1 MSTIRDKATV
11 ELFVNGEQPRKTLS
25 DLKTKADQLRQ
36 AVKSADEAGD
46 LKAFKRSTKEL
57 EKTERQIKRME
68 SSFAGV
74 GEVMRNLD
82 KTTITG
88 LNNTLRVLK
97 AELRATVPGTEA
109 WDTLAE
115 KIRMVKDRIEE
126 LNEDLEGNVSLWD
139 KFQNWS
145 MNVWPAL
152 DLIQKGYDAVVSGL
166 REYVDAFA
174 DMDQEMANVRKF
186 TGMTE
191 EQVADLNEE
200 FKKIDTRT
208 SREDLNKLA
217 QEAGR
222 LGKTSSEDVMGFV
235 RAADKIN
242 VALDDLGDGATLTL
256 SKLTGI
262 FGDEARYGTEQ
273 SLLKV
278 GSVINELSQ
287 NCSASAPYLANFT
300 ERLGGVGA
308 QANMT
313 ISQIMGFGAVLDS
326 NSQKVEASAT
336 ALSQVI
342 VRMLQD
348 PAKYAKVAGLE
359 VTHFTEL
366 LKKDTNA
373 ALILFLETLQKAGGM
388 DVLSPMFKD
397 MGENGSRAIAALST
411 LADKIDQVKQ
421 QQQAAAIAFEEG
433 TSIDKEFAVQNE
445 TAAASLDKAKKRAQE
460 IRVELGE
467 KLYPLMSHFLTTS
480 SAVMRAL
487 LVTINFVER
496 HKKEIVSVAA
506 AGTAYVAILKL
517 QVLWLNR
524 TAVAHSLNVKWTN
537 LLAASQKLLPGIWA
551 TSRLAAAAFVNTLA
565 YLKNGLQ
572 VTYTMQERWRKS
584 MQAMSFGS
592 WTGLILA
599 LASAVYLLY
608 QRYKSTA
615 DENERLN
622 KIRDEA
628 ARKMGE
634 EKSKIDILIAAAN
647 NENLTL
653 EQRREAIKKLNAII
667 PNYNAQIDETT
678 GKYKASTK
686 ALKEYLDGLT
696 KQYELE
702 GAKKQLEELGSRKA
716 QATIKAKSAQTD
728 LAEAEKSGKRSVQIV
743 SSVGA
748 YGSIGGDPA
757 ADARYRLRK
766 ATSELEDVLAEEA
779 KILKAYGL
787 ELQKEAVEAISTE
800 DNDTGTGTDTGTGGD
815 SPGSS
820 SAKNRFADEDNFKT
834 RAEAEARIRYAKGE
848 SDYQEHTETMNHI
861 TISYYQ
867 QLLERTD
874 LSESERMD
882 IQAKYWEA
890 INRDAVASSKQA
902 VDEENKAHN
911 DLLLVLKRQL
921 ADKLDAENMSA
932 QERMRVEKEN
942 EEAVEMATLEH
953 MRRLV
958 QLTQEGSE
966 ERARAEADY
975 ETARLNAQKRH
986 ASAHEKEVADRQKTY
1001 DKYFGD
1007 MPDEKKGKYDAAVSE
1022 LDAIYNEEV
1031 LRAAGN
1037 NERLLQLDE
1046 AYQKAKLM
1054 LAEQYG
1060 QQGADSASG
1069 SYKDAINSSVKWLQG
1084 DGGQALMGTM
1094 STLSNG
1100 LGSIFSGL
1108 SSVVQAELDIQT
1120 AAIERKYDLETRRAQ
1135 GNAYMMANIEKKKE
1149 KDLAKAKNEANRKM
1163 FAMQVI
1169 QAVAQTATNA
1179 LNAYGSAAAVP
1190 VVGHV
1195 LAPIAAAMAVAAGML
1210 QVQAIKKQ
1218 QKASESQ
1225 GYSKGGFTRPGRV
1238 DEPAGVVHAGE
1249 WVASQKL
1256 LASPVARPMIDA
1268 LDYAQ
1273 RTNTI
1278 GSLRAEDVSH
1288 SINAPAELSRIA
1300 GSDSSGAL
1308 VVAAVAQSSEAVS
1321 ALTNRLN
1328 EPFVTVNTVTGDKG
1342 INETRE
1348 EYDRLMANKSS
1359 FRSKRKKNKG

>member
-36 AVKSADEAGD
+36 AVKSADDAGD

-57 EKTERQIKRME
+57 EKTERQIRKME

-109 WDTLAE
+109 WDTLAG

-126 LNEDLEGNVSLWD
+126 LNGGLEGSVSLWG

-174 DMDQEMANVRKF
+174 EMDQEMANVRKF

-287 NCSASAPYLANFT
+287 NCSASAPYIANFT

-342 VRMLQD
+342 VRMMQD
-348 PAKYAKVAGLE
+348 PAKYAQVAGLE

-421 QQQAAAIAFEEG
+421 QQEAAAIAFEEG

-487 LVTINFVER
+487 LVTINFLER
-496 HKKEIVSVAA
+496 HKKEIVAVAA

-524 TAVAHSLNVKWTN
+524 TAVAHSLNVKWAN

-551 TSRLAAAAFVNTLA
+551 TSRLAAAAFVNTLD

-702 GAKKQLEELGSRKA
+702 GAKKQLEEIGSRKA
-716 QATIKAKSAQTD
+716 QATIKVRSAQTD
-728 LAEAEKSGKRSVQIV
+728 LTEAEKTGKRSVQIV

-748 YGSIGGDPA
+748 YGSVGGDPA

-766 ATSELEDVLAEEA
+766 ANRELEDALAEEA

-787 ELQKEAVEAISTE
+787 ELQKEAAEAISTE
-800 DNDTGTGTDTGTGGD
+800 DNGTETDTGTGTGSEGD
-815 SPGSS
+815 QHNSS
-820 SAKNRFADEDNFKT
+820 SKNRFADEDNFKT

-848 SDYQEHTETMNHI
+848 SDYKEHTETMNHI
-861 TISYYQ
+861 TIAYYQ

-882 IQAKYWEA
+882 IQAKYWGA

-902 VDEENKAHN
+902 VDEEHKAHN

-932 QERMRVEKEN
+932 QERMRIEKEN
-942 EEAVEMATLEH
+942 EEAMEMATLEH

-958 QLTQEGSE
+958 QLTEAGSE
-966 ERARAEADY
+966 ERAKAEADY

-986 ASAHEKEVADRQKTY
+986 ASAHEKEVADRQKAY

-1069 SYKDAINSSVKWLQG
+1069 SYKDAINSSMEWLQG

-1120 AAIERKYDLETRRAQ
+1120 AAIERRYDLETRRAQ
-1135 GNAYMMANIEKKKE
+1135 GNAYMLANIEKKKE

-1179 LNAYGSAAAVP
+1179 LNAYGSAAAIP

-1256 LASPVARPMIDA
+1256 LASPVARPMIEA

-1278 GSLRAEDVSH
+1278 GYLRAEDVSR

-1321 ALTNRLN
+1321 ALTKRLN

-1359 FRSKRKKNKG
+1359 FRSKRKK

>member
-1 MSTIRDKATV
+1 MSTIRDTATV
-11 ELFVNGEQPRKTLS
+11 ELFVNGEQPKKMLS
-25 DLKTKADQLRQ
+25 NLKNEADRLRQ

-46 LKAFKRSTKEL
+46 LKAFKKAKSDL
-57 EKTERQIKRME
+57 EKTERQIRKME
-68 SSFAGV
+68 SAFAGV
-74 GEVMRNLD
+74 GQVMKDLD
-82 KTTITG
+82 KTTLTG
-88 LNNTLRVLK
+88 LNNALRVLK
-97 AELRATVPGTEA
+97 AELRTTTPNTAAWNELSAKINTVKA
-109 WDTLAE
+109 
-115 KIRMVKDRIEE
+115 RISE
-126 LNEDLEGNVSLWD
+126 LNTEIGES
-139 KFQNWS
+139 QS
-145 MNVWPAL
+145 MWKRYSTWTQQVWPSI
-152 DLIQKGYDAVVSGL
+152 DLLGRGYDAVVSGL

-174 DMDQEMANVRKF
+174 EMDQEMANVRKF

-342 VRMLQD
+342 VRMMQD

-359 VTHFTEL
+359 VTNFTEL

-421 QQQAAAIAFEEG
+421 QQEAAAIAFEEG

-480 SAVMRAL
+480 SAVMRGL
-487 LVTINFVER
+487 LVTINFLEQ
-496 HKKEIVSVAA
+496 HKREVIAVTAAITGYTVVVKGAVIIEKSLNTLKIARIALLKAEAIGSKTLTVATAALTTGYYRATGQMRKAAIAQRELSAAIASTPWGALITALGAGVIAWHAFNTEVDKNKELTEAQNQAKAQSAAKIKEEEVALESMIKRMKA
-506 AGTAYVAILKL
+506 FTGTKEQEINLVGQLNAKYGPVLGTYSTLAEWMETLTTRGDEYVANISKQIAAEAKL
-517 QVLWLNR
+517 EQSRQLI
-524 TAVAHSLNVKWTN
+524 AK
-537 LLAASQKLLPGIWA
+537 AAKLRSEGYLEEA
-551 TSRLAAAAFVNTLA
+551 DSRLSNIMDYIEANLSEIK
-565 YLKNGLQ
+565 YLPSGNAR
-572 VTYTMQERWRKS
+572 YH
-584 MQAMSFGS
+584 SFEE
-592 WTGLILA
+592 IINENAKKA
-599 LASAVYLLY
+599 LARV
-608 QRYKSTA
+608 
-615 DENERLN
+615 DE
-622 KIRDEA
+622 
-628 ARKMGE
+628 
-634 EKSKIDILIAAAN
+634 
-647 NENLTL
+647 
-653 EQRREAIKKLNAII
+653 
-667 PNYNAQIDETT
+667 
-678 GKYKASTK
+678 KAS
-686 ALKEYLDGLT
+686 
-696 KQYELE
+696 
-702 GAKKQLEELGSRKA
+702 QLEE
-716 QATIKAKSAQTD
+716 QAK
-728 LAEAEKSGKRSVQIV
+728 LLRE
-743 SSVGA
+743 
-748 YGSIGGDPA
+748 SIDMA
-757 ADARYRLRK
+757 
-766 ATSELEDVLAEEA
+766 SELGTEPVGD
-779 KILKAYGL
+779 L
-787 ELQKEAVEAISTE
+787 ENPDGE
-800 DNDTGTGTDTGTGGD
+800 GTTPTSGG
-815 SPGSS
+815 SP
-820 SAKNRFADEDNFKT
+820 ARADDRFADEDNFRT

-861 TISYYQ
+861 AIAYYQ

-890 INRDAVASSKQA
+890 INSDAVASSKQA

-932 QERMRVEKEN
+932 QERMRIEKEN

-958 QLTQEGSE
+958 QLTEAGSE
-966 ERARAEADY
+966 ERAKAEADY

-986 ASAHEKEVADRQKTY
+986 ASAHEKEVADRQKAY

-1069 SYKDAINSSVKWLQG
+1069 SYKDAINSSVEWLQG

-1120 AAIERKYDLETRRAQ
+1120 AAIERRYDLETRRAQ
-1135 GNAYMMANIEKKKE
+1135 GNAYMLANIEKKKE

-1278 GSLRAEDVSH
+1278 GSLRAEDVSR

-1321 ALTNRLN
+1321 ALTKRLN

-1359 FRSKRKKNKG
+1359 FRAKRKK

>member
-1 MSTIRDKATV
+1 
-11 ELFVNGEQPRKTLS
+11 
-25 DLKTKADQLRQ
+25 
-36 AVKSADEAGD
+36 
-46 LKAFKRSTKEL
+46 
-57 EKTERQIKRME
+57 ME
-68 SSFAGV
+68 SAFAGV
-74 GEVMRNLD
+74 GQVMKDLD
-82 KTTITG
+82 KTTLTG
-88 LNNTLRVLK
+88 LNNALRVLK
-97 AELRATVPGTEA
+97 AELRTTTPNTAA
-109 WDTLAE
+109 WNELSE
-115 KIRMVKDRIEE
+115 KINTVKARISE
-126 LNEDLEGNVSLWD
+126 LNTEIGES
-139 KFQNWS
+139 QS
-145 MNVWPAL
+145 MWKRYSTWTQQVWPSI
-152 DLIQKGYDAVVSGL
+152 DLLVRGYDAVVSGL

-174 DMDQEMANVRKF
+174 EMDQEMANVRKF

-191 EQVADLNEE
+191 DQVADLNEE

-222 LGKTSSEDVMGFV
+222 LGKTSSEDVLGFV

-262 FGDEARYGTEQ
+262 FGDEARYGTER

-287 NCSASAPYLANFT
+287 NCSASAPYIANFT

-342 VRMLQD
+342 VRMMQD
-348 PAKYAKVAGLE
+348 PAKYARVAGLE

-411 LADKIDQVKQ
+411 LADKIDQVKEQ
-421 QQQAAAIAFEEG
+421 QEAAAVAFEEG
-433 TSIDKEFAVQNE
+433 ISIDKEFAVQNE

-487 LVTINFVER
+487 LVTINFLEQ
-496 HKKEIVSVAA
+496 HKKEMVSVAA

-517 QVLWLNR
+517 HVLWLNR
-524 TAVAHSLNVKWTN
+524 TTVAHSLNVKWTN

-551 TSRLAAAAFVNTLA
+551 TSRLAAAAFVNTLD

-702 GAKKQLEELGSRKA
+702 GAKKQLEEIGSRKA
-716 QATIKAKSAQTD
+716 QATIKVRSAQTD
-728 LAEAEKSGKRSVQIV
+728 LSEAEKLGKRSVQIV

-748 YGSIGGDPA
+748 YGSIDGDPA

-766 ATSELEDVLAEEA
+766 ANRELEDALAEEA

-787 ELQKEAVEAISTE
+787 ELQKEAAEAIST
-800 DNDTGTGTDTGTGGD
+800 DDDTDTGPETESGTGSEGNHLE
-815 SPGSS
+815 SS
-820 SAKNRFADEDNFKT
+820 SKNRFAAEDDFKA

-861 TISYYQ
+861 AIAYYQ
-867 QLLERTD
+867 QLLERAD

-890 INRDAVASSKQA
+890 INSDAVASSKQA

-958 QLTQEGSE
+958 QLTEAGSE
-966 ERARAEADY
+966 ERAKAEADY

-986 ASAHEKEVADRQKTY
+986 ASAHEKEVADRQKAY

-1054 LAEQYG
+1054 LAQQYG

-1069 SYKDAINSSVKWLQG
+1069 SYKDAIKSSAEWLQG
-1084 DGGQALMGTM
+1084 EGGQALMGTM

-1120 AAIERKYDLETRRAQ
+1120 AAIERRYDLETRRAQ
-1135 GNAYMMANIEKKKE
+1135 GNAYMLANIEKKKE

-1179 LNAYGSAAAVP
+1179 LNAYGSAAAIP

-1238 DEPAGVVHAGE
+1238 DEPAGLVHAGE

-1278 GSLRAEDVSH
+1278 GSLRAEDVSR

-1321 ALTNRLN
+1321 ALTKRLN

-1359 FRSKRKKNKG
+1359 FRAKRKKNKS

>member
-11 ELFVNGEQPRKTLS
+11 ELFVNGEQPKKILS
-25 DLKTKADQLRQ
+25 DLKTEAVRLRQ

-46 LKAFKRSTKEL
+46 LKAFKKAKSDL
-57 EKTERQIKRME
+57 EKTERQIRKME
-68 SSFAGV
+68 SAFAGV
-74 GEVMRNLD
+74 GQVMKDLD
-82 KTTITG
+82 KTTLTG
-88 LNNTLRVLK
+88 LNNALRVLK
-97 AELRATVPGTEA
+97 AELRTTTPNTAA
-109 WDTLAE
+109 WNELSE
-115 KIRMVKDRIEE
+115 KINTVKARISE
-126 LNEDLEGNVSLWD
+126 LNTEIGESQSMWKRYSTWTQQIWPSIDLLVR
-139 KFQNWS
+139 
-145 MNVWPAL
+145 
-152 DLIQKGYDAVVSGL
+152 GYDAVVSGL

-174 DMDQEMANVRKF
+174 EMDQEMANVRKF

-191 EQVADLNEE
+191 DQVADLNEE

-222 LGKTSSEDVMGFV
+222 LGKTSSEDVLGFV

-262 FGDEARYGTEQ
+262 FGDEARYGTER

-287 NCSASAPYLANFT
+287 NCSASAPYIANFT

-342 VRMLQD
+342 VRMMQD
-348 PAKYAKVAGLE
+348 PAKYARVAGLE

-397 MGENGSRAIAALST
+397 MGENGSGAIAALST

-421 QQQAAAIAFEEG
+421 QQEAAAIAFEEG

-487 LVTINFVER
+487 LVTINFVEK
-496 HKKEIVSVAA
+496 HKKEVIAVTAAVTGYTVVVKGAVIVEKSLNTLKIARIALLKSEAIGSKTLAVATA
-506 AGTAYVAILKL
+506 ALTTGYYRATGQMRKAAIAQRELSAAMASTPWGALITALGAGVIAWHAFNSEVDKNKELTEAQNQAKAQSAAKIKEEEVALESMIKRMKAFTGTKEQEINLVGQLNTKYGPVLGTYSTLSEWMETLTTRGDEYVANISKQIAAEAKL
-517 QVLWLNR
+517 EQSRQLI
-524 TAVAHSLNVKWTN
+524 AK
-537 LLAASQKLLPGIWA
+537 AAKLRSEGYLEEA
-551 TSRLAAAAFVNTLA
+551 DSRLSNIMDYIEANLSEIK
-565 YLKNGLQ
+565 YLPSGNAR
-572 VTYTMQERWRKS
+572 YH
-584 MQAMSFGS
+584 SFEE
-592 WTGLILA
+592 IINENAKKA
-599 LASAVYLLY
+599 LARV
-608 QRYKSTA
+608 
-615 DENERLN
+615 DE
-622 KIRDEA
+622 
-628 ARKMGE
+628 
-634 EKSKIDILIAAAN
+634 
-647 NENLTL
+647 
-653 EQRREAIKKLNAII
+653 
-667 PNYNAQIDETT
+667 
-678 GKYKASTK
+678 KAS
-686 ALKEYLDGLT
+686 
-696 KQYELE
+696 
-702 GAKKQLEELGSRKA
+702 QLEEQAKLLRESIDMASELG
-716 QATIKAKSAQTD
+716 TEPVD
-728 LAEAEKSGKRSVQIV
+728 NLENPDGEGNPPPSGESPAR
-743 SSVGA
+743 
-748 YGSIGGDPA
+748 A
-757 ADARYRLRK
+757 AD
-766 ATSELEDVLAEEA
+766 
-779 KILKAYGL
+779 
-787 ELQKEAVEAISTE
+787 
-800 DNDTGTGTDTGTGGD
+800 
-815 SPGSS
+815 
-820 SAKNRFADEDNFKT
+820 RFADEDNFKT

-848 SDYQEHTETMNHI
+848 SDYQEHTETMTHI
-861 TISYYQ
+861 AIAYYQ

-890 INRDAVASSKQA
+890 INSDTVASAKQA
-902 VDEENKAHN
+902 LDAEEKAHD
-911 DLLLVLKRQL
+911 DLLIALKRQL

-932 QERMRVEKEN
+932 QERMRIEKEN

-958 QLTQEGSE
+958 QLTEAGSE
-966 ERARAEADY
+966 ERAKAEADY

-986 ASAHEKEVADRQKTY
+986 ASAHEKEVADRQKAY

-1054 LAEQYG
+1054 LAQQYG

-1069 SYKDAINSSVKWLQG
+1069 SYKDAIKSSAEWLQG
-1084 DGGQALMGTM
+1084 EGGQALMGTM

-1120 AAIERKYDLETRRAQ
+1120 AAIERRYDLETRRAQ
-1135 GNAYMMANIEKKKE
+1135 GNAYMLANIEKKKE

-1179 LNAYGSAAAVP
+1179 LNAYGSAAAIP

-1278 GSLRAEDVSH
+1278 GSLRTEDVSR

-1321 ALTNRLN
+1321 ALTKRLN

-1359 FRSKRKKNKG
+1359 FRAKRKKNKS